1 MFTPYDFQDKA
12 VADAR
17 AAIAA
22 GKRRVIIVAPTGSG
36 KTVMAAMITGLARSK
51 DKQVLFLANRRELVF
66 QAQRTINSTGLTT
79 GIVMAGEACD
89 HEAAIQIASMQTYSR
104 RMDLEELTL
113 NRWWHDA
120 DIIFV
125 DECFTGETKV
135 STPSGEKTIDSV
147 RCGDIV
153 YSMAGT
159 GEVLGVSCRPAMTT
173 YIMEFSNGR
182 RTECTGNHRFFT
194 RSGWKEARAMVQGE
208 DVFSVKNVSD
218 LWKSVQTMD
227 EIRGDENGQ
236 CLFGGDLEQARV
248 LLSVLC
254 EEITQPNEQ
263 SPGKDQNEGQVARNQ
278 THAYQERREWAIA
291 ALTAACSAPC
301 TWGGMGV
308 GGGNCD
314 WFEKNQPGIPNLL
327 QDRPCQQGLDD
338 RDRDRRGLSHLN
350 REKGEGQEE
359 NGFFNF
365 TRVVGVSRVE
375 RKSPISVFNLHV
387 SGHPSFFANGVAVH
401 NCHSSISP
409 SYQKILKAYDQSKV
423 VIGLTATPTR
433 QDGRGLGEFY
443 DAIIPTVGIAEL
455 IDKGKLVPFR
465 YFAPSKPDLDNIP
478 LVAGDYNLGEL
489 ERRTNKPKLV
499 GDIYQN
505 WAEICPERSTIVFAT
520 SVAHSIAL
528 ENQFRSNG
536 VEAVHIDAKTN
547 HDIRSAAF
555 DAFTG
560 GELQVIVNVGIAC
573 EGTDL
578 PIASC
583 IVLARPT
590 KSLGRFIQMGGRG
603 SRLYPGKH
611 DCCILDFAGCLEE
624 HGLLEW
630 PHEWS
635 LDGKARVWS
644 KAERVNK
651 EKGAMKC
658 QVCNRVLEEGIV
670 CPDCGSVMKR
680 HGKPIEVE
688 EGILKEIGKTDS
700 VVDKRIFW
708 GMLLRWARFKEYS
721 PGWCAHKYKEKFG
734 VWPRGGGDT
743 EVEPDQ
749 AFINYLKHLN
759 IKYHHR
765 RR

>member
-17 AAIAA
+17 AAIAS

-36 KTVMAAMITGLARSK
+36 KTVMAAMITGLARGK

-66 QAQRTINSTGLTT
+66 QAKRTIESTGLTT

-104 RMDLEELTL
+104 RMDLEEFAL

-125 DECFTGETKV
+125 DE
-135 STPSGEKTIDSV
+135 
-147 RCGDIV
+147 
-153 YSMAGT
+153 A
-159 GEVLGVSCRPAMTT
+159 
-173 YIMEFSNGR
+173 
-182 RTECTGNHRFFT
+182 
-194 RSGWKEARAMVQGE
+194 
-208 DVFSVKNVSD
+208 
-218 LWKSVQTMD
+218 
-227 EIRGDENGQ
+227 
-236 CLFGGDLEQARV
+236 
-248 LLSVLC
+248 
-254 EEITQPNEQ
+254 
-263 SPGKDQNEGQVARNQ
+263 
-278 THAYQERREWAIA
+278 
-291 ALTAACSAPC
+291 
-301 TWGGMGV
+301 
-308 GGGNCD
+308 
-314 WFEKNQPGIPNLL
+314 
-327 QDRPCQQGLDD
+327 
-338 RDRDRRGLSHLN
+338 
-350 REKGEGQEE
+350 
-359 NGFFNF
+359 
-365 TRVVGVSRVE
+365 
-375 RKSPISVFNLHV
+375 
-387 SGHPSFFANGVAVH
+387 
-401 NCHSSISP
+401 HSSISP

-423 VIGLTATPTR
+423 VIGLTATPCR

-465 YFAPSKPDLDNIP
+465 YFAPGEPDLDNMPP

-505 WAEICPERSTIVFAT
+505 WSEICPERSTIVFAT

-528 ENQFRSNG
+528 ESQFRNNG
-536 VEAVHIDAKTN
+536 IEAMHIDAKTD
-547 HDIRSAAF
+547 HETRSAAF
-555 DAFTG
+555 DAFTD
-560 GELQVIVNVGIAC
+560 GELQVLVNVGIAC

-611 DCCILDFAGCLEE
+611 DCIILDHAGCLEE

-644 KAERVNK
+644 KAERAKK
-651 EKGAMKC
+651 EKGVLKC
-658 QVCNRVLEEGIV
+658 QVCNRVLEEGIT
-670 CPDCGSVMKR
+670 CPDCGSVLKR
-680 HGKPIEVE
+680 HGKKVEVK
-688 EGILKEIGKTDS
+688 EGTLKEIGKVDS
-700 VVDKRIFW
+700 VVDKRIFL
-708 GMLLRWARFKEYS
+708 GMLKRWARFKGYS
-721 PGWCAHKYKEKFG
+721 AGWCSHKYNEKFKE
-734 VWPRGGGDT
+734 WPRGMDNVT

-749 AFINYLKHLN
+749 AFMNYLKHLN